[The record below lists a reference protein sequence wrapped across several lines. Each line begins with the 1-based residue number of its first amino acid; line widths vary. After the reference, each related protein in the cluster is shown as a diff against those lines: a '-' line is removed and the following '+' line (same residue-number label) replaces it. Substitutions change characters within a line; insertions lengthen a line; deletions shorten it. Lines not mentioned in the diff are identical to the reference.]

1 MYMSENCKNSYN
13 IGIII
18 LLIVCI
24 VVLSLFGYYNSCN
37 ISCSVD
43 KLTIYSSTE
52 STELNEPNEPN
63 EPNESNESTEST
75 EPTEPTESTES
86 TEPDNLTKPNELD
99 DQTKKIRYSSIQA
112 PVLQPIKIIPKPTPK
127 PKPRPSIINFFK

>member
-1 MYMSENCKNSYN
+1 MSENCKNSYN

-52 STELNEPNEPN
+52 STEPN
-63 EPNESNESTEST
+63 EST
-75 EPTEPTESTES
+75 EPTEPNESTEPNKL
-86 TEPDNLTKPNELD
+86 TEPDNLTKPNEPNEVD
-99 DQTKKIRYSSIQA
+99 DQKKKIRYSSIQA